1 MVIEIDKEAYI
12 LNEMTVGDFTQI
24 ELTKQL
30 LTANQ
35 YGQMARNPTRAT
47 NVLLDIVDA
56 ISYFGILN
64 EKFAKRYPD
73 YTKLTL
79 RETQAIVKAYKNSD
93 VQKWLNDQMFFEEED
108 EESED
113 LKKSVLKEEN

>member
-1 MVIEIDKEAYI
+1 MIIKINKEKYV

-24 ELTKQL
+24 EVTKQL

-35 YGQMARNPTRAT
+35 YGQMARNPTKTT

-56 ISYFGILN
+56 ISYFGTLS
-64 EKFAKRYPD
+64 EQFAKQYPD

-79 RETQAIVKAYKNSD
+79 RETQFIVKTYKSEE
-93 VQKWLNDQMFFEEED
+93 VQKWLNDQMFFED
-108 EESED
+108 EETED
-113 LKKSVLKEEN
+113 SKKSDIKEDV